1 MDRRN
6 FLSNFLKNIGGGLF
20 AFGGVLG
27 SVNASKAASVPN
39 ILFIQT
45 DYQRG
50 DDGPSL
56 GSPFLKMP
64 TLDRL
69 CKEGAV
75 FSRHLSTSPICMP
88 ARYCWVTGQYPH
100 THGQWDN
107 YDRPWP
113 KESPVLMKLLKQQG
127 YQTVGV
133 GKMHFRP
140 WEMMAGFDRRIIA
153 EGQGNKFPDDF
164 DKMLNARGLDRRKLL
179 SIVGKFGLTGSQAT
193 YDWPLDEELHID
205 NFVGAQ
211 ALGVVERG
219 ELKGPWFM
227 WVSFP
232 GPHSPW
238 NPPARYSKPYLDMED
253 LPTGNTFPGELKTKP
268 LEYTRHR
275 YGYGGNFFDVLDAQ
289 PERREEMFRA
299 VRAGHYGNLTMIDER
314 VGEIID
320 ALAEKDKLDNTIVI
334 WSSDHGSALGDHN
347 MLHKGTHFDND
358 VRVPFVVRCP
368 GRVTPGIRKGFSS
381 HVDLLPTL
389 VSLAGGKVPSK
400 VEGRDLTPMFA
411 DTEAKVRDFGVM
423 ECSLVTSIITD
434 KWKIGFHHFNNEAD
448 LYDLENDPAELYN
461 LADKPE
467 YAKVVEQLK
476 KKLVRWRREMS
487 SGLDIPDDPYKWRA
501 CLGPNVESFHEKHL
515 KQYLKLSELED
526 RPGKTGKKYYDQ
538 YLQKG

>member
-1 MDRRN
+1 MDRR
-6 FLSNFLKNIGGGLF
+6 NFLKNIGGGIL

-27 SVNASKAASVPN
+27 SLNAAKAASRPN

-69 CKEGAV
+69 CREGAV

-113 KESPVLMKLLKQQG
+113 AGSPVLMKLLKQQG

-140 WEMMAGFDRRIIA
+140 WEEMAGFDRRIIA

-179 SIVGKFGLTGSQAT
+179 AIVGKFGLTGSQAT
-193 YDWPLDEELHID
+193 YDWPHGEELHID
-205 NFVGAQ
+205 NFVGTQ
-211 ALGVVERG
+211 ARGVIERG

-238 NPPARYSKPYLDMED
+238 NPPARYAKPYLDMKD

-268 LEYTRHR
+268 LEYKLAYNITPASTR
-275 YGYGGNFFDVLDAQ
+275 L
-289 PERREEMFRA
+289 
-299 VRAGHYGNLTMIDER
+299 
-314 VGEIID
+314 
-320 ALAEKDKLDNTIVI
+320 
-334 WSSDHGSALGDHN
+334 
-347 MLHKGTHFDND
+347 
-358 VRVPFVVRCP
+358 
-368 GRVTPGIRKGFSS
+368 
-381 HVDLLPTL
+381 
-389 VSLAGGKVPSK
+389 
-400 VEGRDLTPMFA
+400 
-411 DTEAKVRDFGVM
+411 
-423 ECSLVTSIITD
+423 
-434 KWKIGFHHFNNEAD
+434 
-448 LYDLENDPAELYN
+448 
-461 LADKPE
+461 
-467 YAKVVEQLK
+467 
-476 KKLVRWRREMS
+476 
-487 SGLDIPDDPYKWRA
+487 
-501 CLGPNVESFHEKHL
+501 
-515 KQYLKLSELED
+515 
-526 RPGKTGKKYYDQ
+526 
-538 YLQKG
+538 